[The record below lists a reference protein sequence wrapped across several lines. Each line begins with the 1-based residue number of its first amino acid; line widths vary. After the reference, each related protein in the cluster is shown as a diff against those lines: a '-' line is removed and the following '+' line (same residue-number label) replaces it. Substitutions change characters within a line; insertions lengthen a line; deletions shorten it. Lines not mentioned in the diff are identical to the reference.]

1 MTVKQV
7 QEGNGVLLDS
17 QTVADYLKDHPDF
30 FLNHLDLLTQLHVPH
45 QDRGA
50 ISLLEAQLM
59 QIRKKV
65 TALEEEITDL
75 MELGSA
81 NDLLFRAF
89 AKTHRRLFSAT
100 HLPDISQA
108 LMLLAEQLN
117 LQFSLRLYSS
127 ENGANAL
134 SKNAV
139 DKLKATHFCG
149 NRVYLGRLSQHL
161 GAHFFDNP
169 PALGSYVLLP
179 IGKGKELG
187 FLSFASQDGGHFQ
200 PSMDTLFIE
209 QIAEH
214 VTILLMRWQ
223 KTNV

>member
-1 MTVKQV
+1 MTLKQA

-30 FLNHLDLLTQLHVPH
+30 FLNHLDLLTQLFVPH

-59 QIRKKV
+59 QLRKKV
-65 TALEEEITDL
+65 TALEDEITDL
-75 MELGSA
+75 LELGSA
-81 NDLLFRAF
+81 NDVLFRGF
-89 AKTHRRLFSAT
+89 AKTHRDLFAAKQLS
-100 HLPDISQA
+100 DITQT
-108 LMLLAEQLN
+108 LNTLADQLN
-117 LQFSLRLYSS
+117 LRVSLRLYASDNDA
-127 ENGANAL
+127 EGL

-139 DKLKATHFCG
+139 DTLKATHFCG
-149 NRVYLGRLSQHL
+149 NRIYLGRLSQHL
-161 GAHFFDNP
+161 GAHFLANP

-200 PSMDTLFIE
+200 PNMDTLFIE

-214 VTILLMRWQ
+214 ITILLMNWQ
-223 KTNV
+223 SAHA